1 MQDELSMQLG
11 QLYFRIADGSVQQK
25 TLRDRVKQAAEM
37 PVQMQLVKHLNQ
49 NAAMQK
55 EQVNALLYL
64 NFQIVFHIWL
74 QSMLFE
80 GRYYLLG
87 NIY

>member
-49 NAAMQK
+49 NAAMQF
-55 EQVNALLYL
+55 ALPK
-64 NFQIVFHIWL
+64 FSDSISHMASVDVV
-74 QSMLFE
+74 
-80 GRYYLLG
+80 
-87 NIY
+87 